1 MCNPADE
8 DKGRRK
14 AVTPTGRRGMVPPN
28 AIRASGQLFMFN
40 VSNLKARR
48 TRFLNAWH
56 ARLATRTRAQ
66 VKGFVSSPE
75 PRTIGS
81 FARGRQLIAGNYLFA
96 GTLINAPD
104 KSLWDVAAPDANYAN
119 DIHGFAWLDD
129 LAAVGDA
136 AAREKGQQWLW
147 GWIDRYGKGKGPGWS
162 PNLTGRRLIRWI
174 NHAIFV
180 LRGQE
185 SPESRGFY
193 RSLEQQTQFLSR
205 RWRAAAPGLARFEA
219 LTGLIYA
226 GLALEGQE
234 GLADPAIRALAK
246 ECESQIDNQ
255 GGLPTRN
262 PEELLA
268 VFTLLTWA
276 AAALSDA
283 GRGTPPSHL
292 AAIERIAPTLRSLR
306 HSDGGL
312 ARFHGGGR
320 GLEGWLDHALAAS
333 KVRATQ
339 PEGLSMGYARL
350 SGGRTSVIVDAARPP
365 RGPASVNAHAST
377 LAFELTSGRRPLV
390 VNCGSGAAFGI
401 EWRRAGR
408 ATPSHSAL
416 CLDGYSIAR
425 LADPDRYTG
434 VEELID
440 GPTRVPIEISQAPD
454 GLRFQGGHDGYLLSH
469 GITHARTL
477 ELTQDGRGLAGEDM
491 LLAMEDFE
499 KRRFDEVLDAGKLKG
514 LRFDIRFHLHPDV
527 DATVDLGGAAI
538 SMALRSGEIWVFR
551 HDGQQELSLQ
561 PGVYLENTRLKP
573 RAAQQIVLSGMAFT
587 YATRVRWSLS
597 KAQETA
603 IGVRDLSMD
612 EPYLEED

>member
-1 MCNPADE
+1 
-8 DKGRRK
+8 
-14 AVTPTGRRGMVPPN
+14 
-28 AIRASGQLFMFN
+28 MFN
-40 VSNLKARR
+40 IPGLTAQKA
-48 TRFLNAWH
+48 RFLNRWH
-56 ARLATRTRAQ
+56 ARAATRTPAQ

-81 FARGRQLIAGNYLFA
+81 YARGRQLIGGNYLFA

-104 KSLWDVAAPDANYAN
+104 LTLWQLDVPNAAYAAEL
-119 DIHGFAWLDD
+119 HGFAWLDD
-129 LAAVGDA
+129 LAAVGDGTARQA
-136 AAREKGQQWLW
+136 AQRWLW
-147 GWIDRYGKGKGPGWS
+147 EWIALYGKGRGPGWT
-162 PNLTGRRLIRWI
+162 PDLTGRRLIRWI
-174 NHAIFV
+174 NHALFC

-185 SPESRGFY
+185 SDQSKAFY

-205 RWRAAAPGLARFEA
+205 RWHGAAPGLPRFEA

-234 GLADPAIRALAK
+234 SLADPAIKALAR
-246 ECESQIDNQ
+246 ECRTQIDAE

-283 GRGTPPSHL
+283 GRGTPKDHL
-292 AAIERIAPTLRSLR
+292 AAISRIAPTLRSLR
-306 HSDGGL
+306 HADGGL

-320 GLEGWLDHALAAS
+320 GAEGWLDHALAAA
-333 KVRATQ
+333 KVRMS
-339 PEGLSMGYARL
+339 PSDGLSMGYARL
-350 SGGRTSVIVDAARPP
+350 SGGRTSVVVDAAVPP
-365 RGPASVNAHAST
+365 SGAASGNAHAST

-390 VNCGSGAAFGI
+390 VNCGSGASFGL

-416 CLDGYSIAR
+416 CLGGYSSAR
-425 LADPDRYTG
+425 LSEPDRHTG
-434 VEELID
+434 REALID
-440 GPTRVPIEISQAPD
+440 GPTHVPVEMSSAGD
-454 GLRFQGGHDGYLLSH
+454 GIRFQGGHNGYVRSH
-469 GITHARTL
+469 GLTHARTL
-477 ELTQDGRGLAGEDM
+477 ELTLDGRGLAGEDM
-491 LLAMEDFE
+491 LLAMEDIE
-499 KRRFDEVLDAGKLKG
+499 KRRFDKALDTAGLKG

-527 DATVDLGGAAI
+527 DATLDLGGAAV
-538 SMALRSGEIWVFR
+538 SMALKSGEIWVFR
-551 HDGQQELSLQ
+551 HDGTHNLSLE
-561 PGVYLENTRLKP
+561 PGAYLETTRLKP

-612 EPYLEED
+612 DPLADNTEPDEQ